1 MTKIGGKP
9 NDNINVSER
18 GRRFSDDTEKEYEK
32 AASIWGNTVGWI
44 VEQSKSNPYLTQQ
57 IETMLE
63 RDLPE
68 RIIRMVDNGNNVNEE
83 SSKKNTDC
91 IKQLLC
97 KTAPFIWS
105 MQKAISTKINESE
118 IELKEADD
126 PVANDGKS
134 DSADN
139 DYHTKAFYK
148 YLPSVDEFTHH
159 GVTCENQYTEC
170 KLF

>member
-1 MTKIGGKP
+1 MTKMGGKP

-18 GRRFSDDTEKEYEK
+18 GRSLSDDTEKEYEK
-32 AASIWGNTVGWI
+32 AASIWGDTVGWI
-44 VEQSKSNPYLTQQ
+44 VEQSKTNPYLTQQ
-57 IETMLE
+57 IESMLE
-63 RDLPE
+63 KDLPE
-68 RIIRMVDNGNNVNEE
+68 RIIGLIDDGNDEE
-83 SSKKNTDC
+83 SAKKNTDC

-105 MQKAISTKINESE
+105 MQKAISTKMNESD
-118 IELKEADD
+118 IETREADD
-126 PVANDGKS
+126 SVTNDEKI

-139 DYHTKAFYK
+139 DYRTKAFFK

-159 GVTCENQYTEC
+159 GVTCENQYAEC